1 MRNPKWTRD
10 ELILSLDLYFRYPPT
25 KISKT
30 HKEVI
35 RLSEILNSLPIHPK
49 NTVSGKFRNPNG
61 VYMKLCNFLRFD
73 PDYKGSGLT
82 SGGKLEQEIWDE
94 FSSRKDDLRKVS
106 KSIIDNLPEVIQSD
120 NTEPDEEDFEF
131 EEGKVLTKLHKIR
144 ERSSLIVKK
153 KKELVMKTMGKLS
166 CEVCDFDFKEFYGDL
181 GLGMIECHHTKPVS
195 TIKKGETTKLTDLSI
210 VCSNCHRVIHK
221 TRPMLG
227 IKELRDLITIER
239 KTK

>member
-49 NTVSGKFRNPNG
+49 NTEYEKFRNPNG

-82 SGGKLEQEIWDE
+82 SGGKLEKVIWDE
-94 FSSRKDDLRKVS
+94 FSSRRDELRKVS
-106 KSIIDNLPEVIQSD
+106 QSIIDNLFEVIKSSNYD
-120 NTEPDEEDFEF
+120 TYEDDDEF
-131 EEGKVLTKLHKIR
+131 EEGKVLTRLHKLR
-144 ERSSLIVKK
+144 ERSSTIVKK
-153 KKELVMKTMGKLS
+153 KKEQVLKTTGKLS
-166 CEVCDFDFKEFYGDL
+166 CEVCNFDFKEFYGHL
-181 GLGMIECHHTKPVS
+181 GSGMCECHHTKPVS
-195 TIKKGETTKLTDLSI
+195 TLKKGETTKLSDLSI
-210 VCSNCHRVIHK
+210 LCSNCHRIIHK
-221 TRPMLG
+221 TRPMLSVSDF
-227 IKELRDLITIER
+227 RDFISR
-239 KTK
+239 